1 MSTKMDEDDWG
12 TRMRC
17 SAPAWRSADGRLRT
31 TGVSSRRFISSPS
44 RMCAGRSAGA
54 FRSLDSIGKRFDRLS
69 TGRRLRGL
77 LRSARVDELHRPS
90 HSDVRFDRCA
100 RACVGG
106 RSKRGRTAGRSRGGF
121 TMKIHA
127 KSDASGDVIAFDLT
141 GGEASDARHFETLLD
156 IGPDI
161 RRHRSTKAT
170 PTKPITKR
178 QGRAASPRSS
188 RTGPTKKTSQPSSR
202 EPSTR
207 QGLASSRAA
216 AGASASSASPSD
228 AKRPN
233 ETSNPSSASPPAFA

>member
-90 HSDVRFDRCA
+90 HSDVRFDRRA
-100 RACVGG
+100 GACVGG
-106 RSKRGRTAGRSRGGF
+106 PSKRGRTARRSG
-121 TMKIHA
+121 A
-127 KSDASGDVIAFDLT
+127 WA
-141 GGEASDARHFETLLD
+141 
-156 IGPDI
+156 
-161 RRHRSTKAT
+161 
-170 PTKPITKR
+170 
-178 QGRAASPRSS
+178 AASPRKSTQN
-188 RTGPTKKTSQPSSR
+188 RTPPANHRLRPDWRRSVRRTSLRNPAR
-202 EPSTR
+202 HRTRHPAPRRHLSTR
-207 QGLASSRAA
+207 LRQQSQSRNGK
-216 AGASASSASPSD
+216 GA
-228 AKRPN
+228 RCW
-233 ETSNPSSASPPAFA
+233 